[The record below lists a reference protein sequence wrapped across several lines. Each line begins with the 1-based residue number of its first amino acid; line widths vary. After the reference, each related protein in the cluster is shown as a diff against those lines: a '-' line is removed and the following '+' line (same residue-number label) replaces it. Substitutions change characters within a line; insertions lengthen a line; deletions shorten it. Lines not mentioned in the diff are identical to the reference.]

1 MCGLVGVCTYQLQ
14 HAHVAID
21 NGLAALIHRGP
32 DDEGSFF
39 HSARMSLGLG
49 LRRLAI
55 QDLSVSGHQP
65 MSTKDGRYVISFNGE
80 ITNFLELRRHLQSFG
95 YSFVSQTDTEVL
107 LTAWV
112 HMGSDCLRLLEGMF
126 AFAVFDREEQTVT
139 LVRDPFGIKPLF
151 FKKAADG
158 SLYFSSEIPSLLKM
172 LSERPHMNVQRV
184 VDYLQWG
191 LYDES
196 HETFIDGIE
205 QLLPGHLM
213 TFDLTT
219 SSIRKLESYWSPSI
233 VTADVSFSDASNHI
247 RELFLD
253 SVRRNLIAD
262 VPVGVALSGG
272 IDSSSIAGAIKHLDS
287 ERPFYA
293 FSYIAE
299 GQPFS
304 ELEWTKKAIQDS
316 RAHLHQITVSDNDLA
331 EDLDELIIA
340 QGEPFGSTSIY
351 AQWRVFKEVRKDGI
365 VVTLDGQGA
374 DEIFAGYEGYP
385 SARLRSLIKAGQIKQ
400 AAEFLRAWSAWPG
413 RSKLSALTGVLAQAS
428 PNTVYSL
435 MRMIS
440 RVEGIPDLNKS
451 ALKDHQIDM
460 EFPRRVLVDR
470 TTPTVSYLKEELRSI
485 YRYRGL
491 PALLR
496 HGDRNSM
503 SASVESRVPFLDRNL
518 VEFSLSLPENF
529 LISDNGE
536 SKSVFRAAMRGI
548 VPDSILDRRDKIG
561 FETPQRIWIDNVLGQ
576 HGTHL
581 NGLLGTSD
589 IFRLKKSRL
598 SDFWSG
604 LDSNPASAWRVI
616 NFLKWAELFNI
627 DTSL

>member
-1 MCGLVGVCTYQLQ
+1 MCGLVGVCTHQLH
-14 HAHVAID
+14 HARIAID
-21 NGLAALIHRGP
+21 NGLEALIHRGP
-32 DDEGSFF
+32 DDEGSFLY
-39 HSARMSLGLG
+39 SGRMSLGLG

-80 ITNFLELRRHLQSFG
+80 ISNFVELRRHLQSLGHEFI
-95 YSFVSQTDTEVL
+95 SKTDTEVL
-107 LTAWV
+107 LTAWAQ
-112 HMGSDCLRLLEGMF
+112 MGSDCLRLLEGMF

-151 FKKAADG
+151 FKNSADG
-158 SLYFSSEIPSLLKM
+158 SLYFSSEMPSLLRM
-172 LSERPHMNVQRV
+172 LSERPKMNVQRV

-196 HETFIDGIE
+196 HETFIDGVE

-213 TFDLTT
+213 KYSLTT
-219 SSIRKLESYWSPSI
+219 GNVCKLETYWSPSI
-233 VTADVSFSDASNHI
+233 TTANISFSDASQHV

-272 IDSSSIAGAIKHLDS
+272 IDSSSIAGAISYLDS

-304 ELEWTKKAIQDS
+304 ELEWTKKAIHGS
-316 RAHLHQITVSDNDLA
+316 RAHFHPITVSDNDLA

-340 QGEPFGSTSIY
+340 QGEPFGSTSVY

-374 DEIFAGYEGYP
+374 DEIFAGYDGYP

-400 AAEFLRAWSAWPG
+400 AAEFLRAWSSWPG
-413 RSKLSALTGVLAQAS
+413 RSKMSALTGALAQAS
-428 PNTVYSL
+428 PTAIYSL

-440 RVEGIPDLNKS
+440 GVEGISSLNKS
-451 ALKDHQIDM
+451 ALKEHQIDM
-460 EFPRRVLVDR
+460 EFPRRILIDR
-470 TTPTVSYLKEELRSI
+470 TNPIVSYLKEELRAI

-529 LISDNGE
+529 LISDHGE

-561 FETPQRIWIDNVLGQ
+561 FETPQRIWIENVLRQ

-581 NGLLGTSD
+581 NSLLSSSD
-589 IFRLKKSRL
+589 VFKLEKSTL
-598 SDFWSG
+598 SEFWSG
-604 LDSNPASAWRVI
+604 LGSNPASAWRVI
-616 NFLKWAELFNI
+616 NFLKWSELFNI

>member
-1 MCGLVGVCTYQLQ
+1 
-14 HAHVAID
+14 
-21 NGLAALIHRGP
+21 
-32 DDEGSFF
+32 
-39 HSARMSLGLG
+39 
-49 LRRLAI
+49 
-55 QDLSVSGHQP
+55 
-65 MSTKDGRYVISFNGE
+65 
-80 ITNFLELRRHLQSFG
+80 
-95 YSFVSQTDTEVL
+95 
-107 LTAWV
+107 
-112 HMGSDCLRLLEGMF
+112 
-126 AFAVFDREEQTVT
+126 
-139 LVRDPFGIKPLF
+139 
-151 FKKAADG
+151 
-158 SLYFSSEIPSLLKM
+158 
-172 LSERPHMNVQRV
+172 MNVQRV

-219 SSIRKLESYWSPSI
+219 SSIRKLETYWSPSI

-304 ELEWTKKAIQDS
+304 ELEWTKKAIQGS

-413 RSKLSALTGVLAQAS
+413 RSKMSALTGVLAQAS

-581 NGLLGTSD
+581 NALLGTSD

-616 NFLKWAELFNI
+616 NFLKWAELFSI

>member
-1 MCGLVGVCTYQLQ
+1 MCGLVGVCTHQLH
-14 HAHVAID
+14 HARIAID

-32 DDEGSFF
+32 DDEGSFL
-39 HSARMSLGLG
+39 HSGRMSLGLG

-55 QDLSVSGHQP
+55 QDLSASGHQP

-80 ITNFLELRRHLQSFG
+80 ITNFVELRRHLQSLGHEFI
-95 YSFVSQTDTEVL
+95 SKTDTEVL
-107 LTAWV
+107 LTAWAD
-112 HMGSDCLRLLEGMF
+112 MGSECLRLLEGMF

-139 LVRDPFGIKPLF
+139 LVRDPFGIKPIF
-151 FKKAADG
+151 YKNSADG
-158 SLYFSSEIPSLLKM
+158 SLYFSSEMPSLLKM
-172 LSERPHMNVQRV
+172 LSERPKMNVQRV

-196 HETFIDGIE
+196 HETFIDGVE

-213 TFDLTT
+213 KFSLTT
-219 SSIRKLESYWSPSI
+219 GKVCKLETYWTPSI
-233 VTADVSFSDASNHI
+233 ETANVSFSDASHHV

-272 IDSSSIAGAIKHLDS
+272 IDSSSIAGAIKHLDP

-304 ELEWTKKAIQDS
+304 ELEWMKKAIHGS
-316 RAHLHQITVSDNDLA
+316 NAHFHQITVSDNDLA

-340 QGEPFGSTSIY
+340 QGEPFGSTSVY

-365 VVTLDGQGA
+365 IVTLDGQGA

-385 SARLRSLIKAGQIKQ
+385 SARLRSLIKAGQLKQ
-400 AAEFLRAWSAWPG
+400 AAEFLKAWSSWPG
-413 RSKLSALTGVLAQAS
+413 RSKMSALTGALAQAS
-428 PNTVYSL
+428 PTTIYSL

-440 RVEGIPDLNKS
+440 NVEGISGLNKS
-451 ALKDHQIDM
+451 ALKDHLIDM
-460 EFPRRVLVDR
+460 EFPRRILIDR

-529 LISDNGE
+529 LISDHGE

-561 FETPQRIWIDNVLGQ
+561 FETPQRIWIDNVLRQ

-581 NGLLGTSD
+581 NSLLGSSD
-589 IFRLKKSRL
+589 MFRLGKSTL
-598 SDFWSG
+598 SEFWSG
-604 LDSNPASAWRVI
+604 LSSNPASAWRVI
-616 NFLKWAELFNI
+616 NFLKWSELFDI
-627 DTSL
+627 DASL